1 MRLTLDQGFQKWG
14 QLIVKGR
21 RSGVKIVTYNRYSWV
36 ADEEQ
41 KTVLGVQIV
50 VFLGSLLGR
59 GNSLSNFF

>member
-1 MRLTLDQGFQKWG
+1 MAYNF
-14 QLIVKGR
+14 
-21 RSGVKIVTYNRYSWV
+21 VTYNRYSWV